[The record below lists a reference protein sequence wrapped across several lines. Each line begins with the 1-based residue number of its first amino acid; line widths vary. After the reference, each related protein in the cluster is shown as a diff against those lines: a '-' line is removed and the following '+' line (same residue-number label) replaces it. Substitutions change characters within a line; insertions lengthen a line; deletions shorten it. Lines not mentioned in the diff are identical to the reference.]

1 MGVQVDVC
9 ERVLRA
15 LQVRGPETRSQ
26 SHFFPFPTACDK
38 SLKAVNRHSEF
49 HILDL
54 APVPNNQ
61 SRLVRNLS
69 YIKPFSGGSRR
80 NSKVVTTLPTATL
93 MTTS

>member
-1 MGVQVDVC
+1 MFVSVFFEHFKCEVQRLEVKV
-9 ERVLRA
+9 
-15 LQVRGPETRSQ
+15 T
-26 SHFFPFPTACDK
+26 FFPFPTACDK

-80 NSKVVTTLPTATL
+80 NNKAVMTLPTATL